1 MQSERTSALCVLVS
15 LVALGGCSAQP
26 PATQAAVAQAAQPST
41 PAAPGGVET
50 VTGTV
55 LETMD
60 AQSYTYVKVKSGSRE
75 LWAAS
80 GQFKVAVGETVVVSL
95 ETPMKDFHSPSLNRD
110 FPEIYFTS
118 RISRPGETAPP
129 ALGTP
134 PPMAVAHATA
144 GSAAQAGGMQGGGMG
159 AHGGAGQ
166 SEPIT
171 VTEPIPQPPGGTTV
185 ADVWANRKALAGK
198 TVTVRGKVVKLN
210 AQIMGRNW
218 LHIQDG
224 TGKADAGTNDLTV
237 TTDAMVKK
245 GDVVTIT
252 GTVGVDKDFTAG
264 YQYAVIVEGA
274 KIK

>member
-1 MQSERTSALCVLVS
+1 M
-15 LVALGGCSAQP
+15 
-26 PATQAAVAQAAQPST
+26 AAE
-41 PAAPGGVET
+41 PGQVET
-50 VTGTV
+50 ITGTV

-80 GQFKVAVGETVVVSL
+80 GQFKVAVGDTVVVPL

-118 RISRPGETAPP
+118 RISRPGETAAPSV
-129 ALGTP
+129 ATP
-134 PPMAVAHATA
+134 PPMAVAHA
-144 GSAAQAGGMQGGGMG
+144 SGGGAMQGGGMG
-159 AHGGAGQ
+159 AHGSAGQ

-171 VTEPIPQPPGGTTV
+171 VTEPIPQPAGGTTV

-198 TVTVRGKVVKLN
+198 TVTVRGKVVKVN
-210 AQIMGRNW
+210 AQILGRNW

-237 TTDAMVKK
+237 TTDTTVKK
-245 GDVVTIT
+245 GDVVTVT